1 MPTRASRLVPIGDPT
16 MERDATLPPTAADLF
31 RRWATGLGI
40 VAILVSIFLHT
51 GGGVLSYFIRFGG
64 SGIGAP
70 APAGE
75 GLVEMAL
82 GTGAELSELSAASTG
97 GSLPAVPEEASTQP
111 AQMPLVTEGL
121 TETSSLSAGGIGEV
135 GNLAGGGDVDV
146 GGSGTGGWGLGGTG
160 GNGTS
165 FFGVEAGGTRFAF
178 VLDASGSMAGKRLV
192 RLKNEL
198 RATIEGLQPDAQV
211 CVVLFSDVAKP
222 LRKRIGWV
230 EATAASKRDMVA
242 EVDALQDLDLG
253 PNTLVLPGMRLVFGQ
268 LRPRP
273 DAIFLMTDGEFLDMV
288 ASVPDEINLLNR
300 GQERPVP
307 VHTICFG
314 DPRGEEGMKRIAK
327 NSGGTYT
334 FVPAD

>member
-1 MPTRASRLVPIGDPT
+1 MMSNATRFVSRADPT
-16 MERDATLPPTAADLF
+16 LERDATLPPSASDLL

-40 VAILVSIFLHT
+40 VAIVISMFLHL
-51 GGGVLSYFIRFGG
+51 GGGVLSYLIRFGG

-70 APAGE
+70 APKGE

-82 GTGAELSELSAASTG
+82 GTGAELTELSAASSG
-97 GSLPAVPEEASTQP
+97 GALPAVPEEASSQP
-111 AQMPLVTEGL
+111 SQMPLVAEGFA
-121 TETSSLSAGGIGEV
+121 ESSSLSAGGIGEV
-135 GNLAGGGDVDV
+135 GDLAGGGDVDV

-178 VLDASGSMAGKRLV
+178 VLDASGSMQGKRLI
-192 RLKNEL
+192 RLKREL
-198 RATIEGLQPDAQV
+198 RQTIEGLQPDAQV
-211 CVVLFSDVAKP
+211 SVILFSDVAKP
-222 LRKRIGWV
+222 LRKRVAWV
-230 EATAASKRDMVA
+230 EATAASKRDLSA
-242 EVDALQDLDLG
+242 EVDALQDIDLG
-253 PNTLVLPGMRLVFGQ
+253 PNTLVLPAMRLVFGQ

-273 DAIFLMTDGEFLDMV
+273 DAIFLMTDGEFLDSV
-288 ASVPDEINLLNR
+288 GSVPDEVALLNR

-314 DPRGEEGMKRIAK
+314 DPLGEEGMKRIAK
-327 NSGGTYT
+327 TSGGTYT